1 MFCPKCA
8 TENISGAR
16 FCRSCGI
23 DVSLIPQ
30 ALAGTLPQAA
40 PVAEDDDDDS
50 YRSRRRHRRDKHPSI
65 EGGLRN
71 IFVGVGFLMVAI
83 ALAFTPM
90 GRMWWFW
97 MMIPAFSMIGTGV
110 AQYTNAKNAEK
121 ALPPH
126 ATQGD
131 AQLPRSAFAGEL
143 PTRERSDFMAPP
155 PTVTEGT
162 TRHLGA
168 EARAKVPRA
177 EDRG

>member
-30 ALAGTLPQAA
+30 ALAGNLPQAV

-50 YRSRRRHRRDKHPSI
+50 DRSRRRHRRGKHPNI

-71 IFVGVGFLMVAI
+71 IFVGIGFLMVAI

-97 MMIPAFSMIGTGV
+97 MMIPAFSMIGGGV
-110 AQYTNAKNAEK
+110 AEYMRAKNAEK
-121 ALPPH
+121 ELPPH
-126 ATQGD
+126 AAQEQS
-131 AQLPRSAFAGEL
+131 QLPRSAFAGEL
-143 PTRERSDFMAPP
+143 PQRDRSDLMAPP
-155 PTVTEGT
+155 PSVTEGT

-168 EARAKVPRA
+168 ESRSKVPRA
-177 EDRG
+177 

>member
-8 TENISGAR
+8 TENIDGAR

-23 DVSLIPQ
+23 DVSLVPQ

-40 PVAEDDDDDS
+40 PVVEDDDDDS
-50 YRSRRRHRRDKHPSI
+50 RRSRRRHRRGKNPSI

-97 MMIPAFSMIGTGV
+97 MLIPAFSMIGGGV
-110 AQYTNAKNAEK
+110 AEYMRAKNEPDMI
-121 ALPPH
+121 LPP
-126 ATQGD
+126 AAQGRP
-131 AQLPRSAFAGEL
+131 QMSRSAFAGEL
-143 PTRERSDFMAPP
+143 PQRERSDLMAPP
-155 PTVTEGT
+155 PSVTEGT

-168 EARAKVPRA
+168 ESPAKVPRA
-177 EDRG
+177 RG